1 MTVLEDFRRLT
12 GNIFLGGKNRKS
24 LAAEALDVIDPA
36 TENKLGEVAETTEA
50 EIDEAI
56 AVGHLAQK
64 KWWAMSGL
72 GRSEIM
78 HEVANRMHHMRPRL
92 AEAMTREMGK
102 PYKES
107 ADEVEW
113 SVSAIRY
120 NAEVGRSDAGRVM
133 GNEIQGHLNYTL
145 KLPLGVVVSIQ
156 TFNYP
161 LTLLAW
167 QSGAALAAGNAVICK
182 PSEYTTLT
190 SLLFAE
196 AYEPLPEGLFQVVT
210 GAGNAGQ
217 YLVEHKDTDMIA
229 FTGSVPTGQ
238 AIGETCGRMLKRSLI
253 ETSGNDPFIIMP
265 SADLDITARAAAF
278 SAFMNCGQICVSA
291 ERFYVHEDIH
301 DEFIAKLIANAK
313 GIRIGNGLG
322 KVDMG
327 PMVSEK
333 ERTRYE
339 TVLENA
345 IGQGA
350 NVMLG
355 GGRPAQFNQGWFVEP
370 TVLSDCHQ
378 GMDIFNNE
386 SFGPVAP
393 ICRVKSFEEG
403 IEFANDSRFGLG
415 ANIYTRDLREAIRAT
430 EQLEAGMVWVNAP
443 LLDNDAGP
451 FGGTKMSGQGR
462 QLGPEGIDTFRET
475 KFVMIDPDCT
485 DSQDGWWFP
494 YKNEESFSG

>member
-1 MTVLEDFRRLT
+1 MTVLGDFERLT
-12 GNIFLGGKNRKS
+12 GNIFLGGHHRKS
-24 LAAEALDVIDPA
+24 LATEALDVIDPA
-36 TENKLGEVAETTEA
+36 TEHKLGEVAETTEA

-56 AVGHLAQK
+56 AIGHLAQK
-64 KWWAMSGL
+64 KWWSKSGL
-72 GRSEIM
+72 ERSEIM

-253 ETSGNDPFIIMP
+253 ETSGNDPFVIMP

-278 SAFMNCGQICVSA
+278 SAFMNCGQICVRRA
-291 ERFYVHEDIH
+291 I
-301 DEFIAKLIANAK
+301 LC
-313 GIRIGNGLG
+313 
-322 KVDMG
+322 
-327 PMVSEK
+327 
-333 ERTRYE
+333 TR
-339 TVLENA
+339 
-345 IGQGA
+345 
-350 NVMLG
+350 
-355 GGRPAQFNQGWFVEP
+355 RHP
-370 TVLSDCHQ
+370 
-378 GMDIFNNE
+378 
-386 SFGPVAP
+386 
-393 ICRVKSFEEG
+393 
-403 IEFANDSRFGLG
+403 
-415 ANIYTRDLREAIRAT
+415 
-430 EQLEAGMVWVNAP
+430 
-443 LLDNDAGP
+443 
-451 FGGTKMSGQGR
+451 
-462 QLGPEGIDTFRET
+462 
-475 KFVMIDPDCT
+475 
-485 DSQDGWWFP
+485 
-494 YKNEESFSG
+494 